1 MINEREQF
9 RYEEDIDYV
18 SEVSKTKDE
27 FLDRSMP
34 KHLIFTRSITTSCL
48 HLTLDK
54 DSRYC
59 DARSIIRFAPQLSP
73 FDRIDR
79 SNICLVAVIISIE
92 MVFLYTIIGILLDNA
107 MIKWNKKLEKKQ
119 Q

>member
-59 DARSIIRFAPQLSP
+59 DARSIIRFAPQLSSFWSNRP
-73 FDRIDR
+73 IQHMSGRCDNLDR
-79 SNICLVAVIISIE
+79 N
-92 MVFLYTIIGILLDNA
+92 GIFVYDYRNF
-107 MIKWNKKLEKKQ
+107 IRQCNDKVE
-119 Q
+119 

>member
-1 MINEREQF
+1 MINEHEQF

-59 DARSIIRFAPQLSP
+59 DARSIIRSAPQLSSFRLDQP
-73 FDRIDR
+73 IQHMSGRCDNLDR
-79 SNICLVAVIISIE
+79 N
-92 MVFLYTIIGILLDNA
+92 GIFVYDYRNF
-107 MIKWNKKLEKKQ
+107 IRQCNDKLE
-119 Q
+119 